1 MKKLVVVAAA
11 IACSV
16 PAFAFT
22 AGQSQTDINK
32 EVAGRVDKKQTLES
46 IAANAKSAGVVVNP
60 IALALTFYGSF
71 EAVLAG
77 LMDAGYSA
85 ADAVNAVAAA
95 GGNRATLVSTA
106 ISKGADP
113 TAITAA
119 TAAGAP
125 NNANNANNAGNAGVA
140 GFTGFSGN
148 AFSASRAS
156 TVGGAGKSSVSGS

>member
-77 LMDAGYSA
+77 LMDAGYNA

-125 NNANNANNAGNAGVA
+125 NNANNAGNAGVA

-156 TVGGAGKSSVSGS
+156 TVGGAGKSSVSKS